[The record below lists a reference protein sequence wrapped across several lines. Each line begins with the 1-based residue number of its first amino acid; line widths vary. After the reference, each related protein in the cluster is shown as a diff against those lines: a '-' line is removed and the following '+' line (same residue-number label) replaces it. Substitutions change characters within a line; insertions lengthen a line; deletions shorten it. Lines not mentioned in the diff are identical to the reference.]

1 MTETDLGIGIIIL
14 ALALISLIDF
24 FIVTASVW
32 AAARIFRYGNKD
44 LGSASKIAIYSL
56 KFALIVATP
65 FVLALYITHPDLE
78 DILAKG
84 PRLLLPLGLVF
95 LVKTCAIFL
104 EMKKV
109 YKESMKKTVNGY
121 ATAVY
126 LIICSWI
133 LVIIISSMLV
143 GLYGM
148 LFNIIGLGGENDDPS
163 LTGWW
168 DLSPDLPGNYSA
180 SSSAYSLI
188 VSNDMGEPIK
198 IDSALVIDIA
208 SKKECNITSPAL
220 SQEVDVKA
228 SFALNA
234 TCPPANMSAGD
245 PYELGLEIY
254 YTTLNNPLAPLFENG
269 YVSGNASA

>member
-1 MTETDLGIGIIIL
+1 MTETDLGIGTIIL
-14 ALALISLIDF
+14 ALAVLSLIDF

-32 AAARIFRYGNKD
+32 AAARIFRYNKKD
-44 LGSASKIAIYSL
+44 RSSAARIAIYSF
-56 KFALIVATP
+56 KFGLIVATP
-65 FVLALYITHPDLE
+65 FALALYITQPNLG

-95 LVKTCAIFL
+95 LVKTSAIFL
-104 EMKKV
+104 ELKKV
-109 YKESMKKTVNGY
+109 YQESIKKTVNGY

-133 LVIIISSMLV
+133 LVILLSSMLV
-143 GLYGM
+143 GLSSM
-148 LFNIIGLGGENDDPS
+148 LFSIIGLGGENDVPS

-168 DLSPDLPGNYSA
+168 DLRPDLPGDYSA
-180 SSSAYSLI
+180 STSSYSLI

-198 IDSALVIDIA
+198 IDSALVIDIT
-208 SKKECNITSPAL
+208 SGKECNITSPAL
-220 SQEVDVKA
+220 SQEVDVNA

-234 TCPPANMSAGD
+234 TCPYANMSAGD

-269 YVSGNASA
+269 YVSGNAGA